1 MTDVKISQPPT
12 PALREAH
19 PSLPADAFS
28 EAPHE
33 TTRELSVEITQGA
46 IVEGPPSSTTPADSA
61 PPERTPAETPREL
74 AAIAEAHEPL
84 AEQPALQFTETIVVT
99 ETQPNVL
106 GIQVSAPGGLELDIT
121 PEAPA
126 ESANDTNGD
135 AGWGSIDDSW
145 GAPKKKNTKSAN
157 STSGWGSSGGGA
169 SVGWGSTPP
178 PKTTNTTWGAKPSS
192 WSMPAAPSFGGFGS
206 TIAGSLGGIL
216 GSDGRN
222 SPRASPLP
230 VQSSLPGERPLSIGG
245 LGGLGSS
252 LAGSLSNLLI
262 SDDKKSVASSP
273 RPNSTSLPAAQSPAH
288 VETALVDAP
297 AAAPAQTEE
306 PTLTEAPLAAAAAE
320 EDTPIPVAAPAA
332 DKSPEETA
340 PADPPAAAPGE
351 TGDGE
356 GNDGDDKEDEEK
368 ADAKKPKAAA
378 MKQTNSKGGG
388 KGKKKKK

>member
-1 MTDVKISQPPT
+1 MTDAKLSQPPT
-12 PALREAH
+12 PALQEAQ
-19 PSLPADAFS
+19 PSLPADASS

-74 AAIAEAHEPL
+74 AVIAEAHEPL
-84 AEQPALQFTETIVVT
+84 TEQPTLQVTETIVVT
-99 ETQPNVL
+99 ETQPSNLL
-106 GIQVSAPGGLELDIT
+106 GIEVSATGGLELSIT
-121 PEAPA
+121 PEVPA
-126 ESANDTNGD
+126 ESSNDTNGD

-145 GAPKKKNTKSAN
+145 GAPKKKNAKSAN
-157 STSGWGSSGGGA
+157 STSGWGSGGGA
-169 SVGWGSTPP
+169 SVGWGSTQP

-192 WSMPAAPSFGGFGS
+192 WSMPAAPGFGGFGS
-206 TIAGSLGGIL
+206 TLAGSLGGIL

-245 LGGLGSS
+245 LSGLSSS

-262 SDDKKSVASSP
+262 SDDKKSVVSSP
-273 RPNSTSLPAAQSPAH
+273 RPNSTLLPAAQSPAH
-288 VETALVDAP
+288 VETTLVDAP

-306 PTLTEAPLAAAAAE
+306 PTPAEAPPAAAAAE
-320 EDTPIPVAAPAA
+320 EETPIPVAAPAA
-332 DKSPEETA
+332 DNQTEEAA
-340 PADPPAAAPGE
+340 PADPPAATPGE

-368 ADAKKPKAAA
+368 ADAKKPKAPP
-378 MKQTNSKGGG
+378 MKQTTSKGGRG
-388 KGKKKKK
+388 GKKKKK